1 MITLE
6 EFKTR
11 VEQHDLTSEYSDDHR
26 VWQAGANDY
35 RAICNLAEQLPRAE
49 VVKIWNAQVDK
60 KLSAGARQEFYWS
73 L

>member
-11 VEQHDLTSEYSDDHR
+11 VEQHDLTHEYSDDSR

-35 RAICNLAEQLPRAE
+35 RAIVNLAEQLPRAE
-49 VVKIWNAQVDK
+49 VVKIWNAVVDS
-60 KLSAGARQEFYWS
+60 KLVPAARSEYYWK
-73 L
+73 